1 MAGAGVLLEVAMI
14 AVRFLNIG
22 LLSLKIGTFL
32 IVVCPAVSTLTQ
44 VVQTI
49 CANNVGSCILLSLYV
64 QDIVLSVVIVVGLT
78 GAGILPVYV
87 AVRWTDVVLSD
98 NLPELR
104 DIRNCLA
111 ATAVSCNNP
120 TLQPHNLTHGC
131 EYSLYY
137 RLVVFWR
144 QWCLLF

>member
-1 MAGAGVLLEVAMI
+1 MVYLTYI
-14 AVRFLNIG
+14 AISIQCTCSVSRSVPF
-22 LLSLKIGTFL
+22 SSWYVT
-32 IVVCPAVSTLTQ
+32 AVSTLTQ

-120 TLQPHNLTHGC
+120 TLYNPTI
-131 EYSLYY
+131 
-137 RLVVFWR
+137 
-144 QWCLLF
+144 